1 MGDAVLPIIG
11 SLALV
16 GLGLFLRPY
25 LEAKGRN
32 LATKED
38 TKALTQ
44 QVEEV
49 RALHARS
56 LEEVRHEL
64 SQRHVAFSEQYR
76 AELEVYRELWEK
88 LSEVHKHAQQLRP
101 MLDVGLAPGE
111 TEEQRKLTRLNN
123 FGAAFNAFAA
133 VVWQRRPF
141 YPEEIHVELRKLANL
156 IHGEAID
163 YQFGD
168 PIHDQQYW
176 RQAQANLEKIGIQI
190 EKICIAIRVRLSRVG
205 AV

>member
-1 MGDAVLPIIG
+1 MLDAILLVLV

-25 LEAKGRN
+25 LETKGKN

-38 TKALTQ
+38 TSALTQ

-64 SQRHVAFSEQYR
+64 SRRHVAFAEQYR

-88 LSEVHKHAQQLRP
+88 LMEVQRHAQQLRP

-111 TEEQRKLTRLNN
+111 SEQDRKTKRLND
-123 FGAAFNAFAA
+123 FSSAFNAFTA

-141 YPEEIHVELRKLANL
+141 YPEEIHVELRRLARI

-163 YQFGD
+163 YQYGNPTFD
-168 PIHDQQYW
+168 ADYW
-176 RQAQANLEKIGIQI
+176 REAQANLEKIGEQI
-190 EKICIAIRVRLSRVG
+190 ENVCVAIRQRLVRVS